1 MYLLTLAV
9 VRLILLK
16 ILVHTLQKC
25 REWTGAGTF
34 FVPGPVRSSFGPA
47 GPGTMPEP
55 DQTLDIMKTF
65 FCEVCCVVN
74 VYHVVVVHISVCI
87 KVCIYVQVRYTRRV
101 MVSLE
106 YVNVKE

>member
-55 DQTLDIMKTF
+55 DRTLVFKF
-65 FCEVCCVVN
+65 LFAFHCNN
-74 VYHVVVVHISVCI
+74 VSILYC
-87 KVCIYVQVRYTRRV
+87 
-101 MVSLE
+101 L
-106 YVNVKE
+106 